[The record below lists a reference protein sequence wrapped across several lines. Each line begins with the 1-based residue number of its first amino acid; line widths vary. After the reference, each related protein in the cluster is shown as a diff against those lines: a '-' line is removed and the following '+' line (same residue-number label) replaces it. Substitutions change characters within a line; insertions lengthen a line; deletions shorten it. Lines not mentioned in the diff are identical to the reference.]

1 TGDFSGPDI
10 TLVSAGTDVTS
21 AAITW
26 ETLEAASSQVTYG
39 LTDLYGTT
47 TTEINTSPR
56 VTEHEVNLSG
66 LLSCT
71 LYHYAV
77 VSIDGASNTATSTN
91 KTFTTTGCAGNA
103 TPTTAT
109 STTIYAGNTGTT
121 NVTENAKTFSVTA
134 DAPVDST
141 IVIQVKAVPNTAVL
155 AALGRPS
162 SAPN

>member
-1 TGDFSGPDI
+1 PVISE
-10 TLVSAGTDVTS
+10 V
-21 AAITW
+21 
-26 ETLEAASSQVTYG
+26 AASSISDSGATISWVTNENASSKISYG
-39 LTDLYGTT
+39 VTNLYGTT

-56 VTEHEVNLSG
+56 VTEHEVSLSN

-71 LYHYAV
+71 VYHYAV
-77 VSIDGASNTATSTN
+77 VSTDGAFNTATSTD

-109 STTIYAGNTGTT
+109 STTIHAGNTGTT

-141 IVIQVKAVPNTAVL
+141 IVIQ
-155 AALGRPS
+155 
-162 SAPN
+162 